1 MFKAY
6 RSLLLAI
13 VLGFLVAVGAAH
25 AQQTLMIT
33 GSRWLAVS
41 ELSGPVEL
49 VTNGG
54 ARRRARSGDR
64 LTNVGDTLMT
74 GRNAAARLDVD
85 QGTGYISMA
94 ANSQVRI
101 QTLSITANG
110 GRITELFVPEGRVR
124 LQIRPLTNPD
134 TRLEIHTPAGV
145 SGVRGT
151 VFGVSVQP
159 NGQTGIATLEGSVTA
174 SAQGET
180 VLVAENLQSTIRV
193 GEPPTP
199 PVPLRD
205 DPTLSIEV
213 LSPIARSRR
222 VRIVGSTDP
231 VNLFE
236 LGGEVQVVGIQGQ
249 FDLTVPLPD
258 DRRIEARVTTPLGT
272 EQTYVLV
279 VP

>member
-33 GSRWLAVS
+33 GSRWLTVS

-64 LTNVGDTLMT
+64 LANVGDTLMT

-159 NGQTGIATLEGSVTA
+159 TGQTGVATLEGSVTA

>member
-33 GSRWLAVS
+33 GSRWLTVS

-64 LTNVGDTLMT
+64 LANVGDTLMT

-159 NGQTGIATLEGSVTA
+159 TGQTGIATLEGSVTA